1 LSADFTGADMGT
13 LWQDLHFGVR
23 MLAKTPGVT
32 AIAILTLALGMGANT
47 AIFSLTDQIL
57 LRALPVSHPEEL
69 VVLRSPGPFSGR
81 TWADGDSSMSFS
93 YPMFKDLR
101 DHVAAF
107 SGLFARF
114 SVDLSVAGQG
124 RTERA
129 QGELVSGNY
138 FQVLG
143 IRPVLGRVISM
154 DDETAAGANPVAV
167 LNYGYW
173 MRHFGGDPGI
183 LNKPISVNGADVTIV
198 GVAQPGFAGVQVG
211 FVPEMFIPITMKAQ
225 MTPNWNG
232 LPDHSDRWLSI
243 LGRLKHGDT
252 REKAQ
257 AAAQPAYRALL
268 EAEWPLLKI
277 DKDEHDKFVARQLI
291 VDVGEHGRPILQRDA
306 TKPLWF
312 LMAMVGLVL
321 LIACT
326 NLASLLVA
334 RAEARQREI
343 AIRLAIGA
351 GRKRL
356 IRQLL
361 TESLLLA
368 VAGGA
373 AGLLVGYWTLS
384 FVVQLFP
391 PDIGIL
397 GIDANFDYRVLA
409 FSAGLSLF
417 TGLLFGLA
425 PALRATRPDVQTL
438 LKDQA
443 AGGAGGVGGVRI
455 RKGLI
460 IAQVALTA
468 VLLSGAGLFTRSL
481 VNLERL
487 DLGLR
492 TDHILQFSI
501 SPELNKYTPAQ
512 TTAVLNRIRERVA
525 QIPGAHSVGVAEL
538 SILSDSNSNSN
549 ITVEGYTPKGKESLD
564 IAQNWISPDFF
575 ATMSIPLL
583 SGREFTL
590 GDTSAAKKVAI
601 INATFARLYFAG
613 RNPIGAH
620 FAYGSGD
627 KVHPDIEIV
636 GVVRDS
642 KYSGVR
648 DQPIAFAYL
657 PYAQDKGLGNGT
669 VYIRTEMAP
678 ANLAAEVQ
686 HAVAGIDPNLPVYGL
701 KTLVEQVNETMFSDR
716 LVATLSLAMGLLA
729 ALLAAVGLY
738 GVMAYVVA
746 RRTREI
752 GIRMALGAT
761 RENIRWLVL
770 RDVFRMT
777 AVGVVIGLPA
787 AFGVGWLVQSLLF
800 GVKASDPF
808 VFVLTVVLLV
818 VVTLLASSLPVRKAV
833 RVNPMIALR
842 YE

>member
-1 LSADFTGADMGT
+1 MGNV
-13 LWQDLHFGVR
+13 WQDLRFGVR
-23 MLAKTPGVT
+23 MLVKTPGVT
-32 AIAILTLALGMGANT
+32 AIAILTLALGIGANT

-57 LRALPVSHPEEL
+57 LRALPVSHPEQL
-69 VVLRSPGPFSGR
+69 VVLRSPGVFSGN

-93 YPMFKDLR
+93 YPMYKDLR
-101 DHVAAF
+101 DHVAAL
-107 SGLFARF
+107 SGLLARF
-114 SVDLSVAGQG
+114 PVDLSVAGQG

-138 FQVLG
+138 FQMLG
-143 IRPVLGRVISM
+143 VRPLLGRVFST

-167 LNYGYW
+167 LSYGYW
-173 MRHFGGDPGI
+173 MRHFGGDTGI
-183 LNKPISVNGADVTIV
+183 LNKQISVNGADITIV

-211 FVPEMFIPITMKAQ
+211 FLPDMFIPITMKAQ

-232 LPDHSDRWLSI
+232 LPDHSSRWLSI
-243 LGRLKHGDT
+243 LGRLKSGDT

-268 EAEWPLLKI
+268 EAEWPLLKM
-277 DKDEHDKFVARQLI
+277 DKDDHDKFLARQLI
-291 VDVGEHGRPILQRDA
+291 LDVGEHGRPILQRDA
-306 TKPLWF
+306 SQPLWF
-312 LMAMVGLVL
+312 LMAMVGVVL

-351 GRKRL
+351 GRGRL
-356 IRQLL
+356 VRQLL

-373 AGLLVGYWTLS
+373 AGLLVAYWTLNFIVGS
-384 FVVQLFP
+384 FP

-397 GIDANFDYRVLA
+397 GVEANLDYRVLA
-409 FSAGLSLF
+409 FSAGLSLL

-443 AGGAGGVGGVRI
+443 AGGSGGIGGVRI

-468 VLLSGAGLFTRSL
+468 VLLAGAGLFTRSL
-481 VNLERL
+481 VNLEKL
-487 DLGLR
+487 DLGVR
-492 TDHILQFSI
+492 TDHVLQFSV

-512 TTAVLNRIRERVA
+512 TSAVFDRIRERVA
-525 QIPGAHSVGVAEL
+525 QIPGVHSVSAAEIPVL
-538 SILSDSNSNSN
+538 ANSNSDSN
-549 ITVEGYTPKGKESLD
+549 ITVEGYTPKGKEN
-564 IAQNWISPDFF
+564 IEIGENWVGQNFF

-583 SGREFTL
+583 SGREFNS
-590 GDTSAAKKVAI
+590 GDTITAKKVAM

-613 RNPIGAH
+613 RDPIGAH
-620 FAYGSGD
+620 FGAHFAFGSGD
-627 KVHPDIEIV
+627 TMHPDIEIV

-642 KYSGVR
+642 KYADVR
-648 DQPIAFAYL
+648 DKPIAFAYL
-657 PYAQDKGLGNGT
+657 PYSQDAKLGSAT
-669 VYIRTEMAP
+669 VYLRTEQAS
-678 ANLAAEVQ
+678 ANLAGAVRD
-686 HAVAGIDPNLPVYGL
+686 AVAGIDPNLPVYGL
-701 KTLVEQVNETMFSDR
+701 KTLVEQVNDTMFSDR
-716 LVATLSLAMGLLA
+716 FVAALSLAMGLLA

-761 RENIRWLVL
+761 SENICWLVL
-770 RDVFRMT
+770 REVFRMT
-777 AVGVVIGLPA
+777 AIGLVIGLPA

-800 GVKASDPF
+800 DVKASDPF
-808 VFVLTVVLLV
+808 VFALTVVLLV
-818 VVTLLASSLPVRKAV
+818 VVTLLASSLPVRKAS
-833 RVNPMIALR
+833 RVNPMVALR